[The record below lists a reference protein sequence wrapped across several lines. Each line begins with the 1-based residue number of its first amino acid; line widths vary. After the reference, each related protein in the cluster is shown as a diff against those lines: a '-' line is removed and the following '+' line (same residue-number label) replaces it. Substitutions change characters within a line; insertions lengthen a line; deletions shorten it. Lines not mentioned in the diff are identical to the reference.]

1 MATQSQHFA
10 IDDHSM
16 ETRIRLLEQLYEP
29 LRVSRTTA
37 PRVTRT
43 DSTGWHHLMCLNRF
57 DGISAAVVEPY
68 FPIAPTHPGR
78 KQRALRRH
86 APYIQASGYPHR
98 YCEYLALLHRIGGR
112 VKTSQGLVESAA
124 ARHSSPFLRNR
135 SFEFNS

>member
-68 FPIAPTHPGR
+68 FPIAPTHPYSMFADKSG
-78 KQRALRRH
+78 ATEVYH
-86 APYIQASGYPHR
+86 ATLWRDCVDEQSYMYMLDQTNH
-98 YCEYLALLHRIGGR
+98 
-112 VKTSQGLVESAA
+112 
-124 ARHSSPFLRNR
+124 F
-135 SFEFNS
+135 